1 MFALFSMK
9 HVLVY
14 TLVHCYTRRMDN
26 ECMEMHMNEIT
37 SRLNETE
44 TGAAERV
51 HQQDYAVDASILASD
66 FADDECDC
74 VHPSA
79 VMAARRAL
87 GDAPPAERM
96 AELFAILGDPTRM
109 RVLTALASGELCVSD
124 LAVATGVNRT
134 TVSHQL
140 RVLRS
145 HRMVRR
151 RRDGK
156 AVYYTLD
163 DDHVSSL
170 LEMAAAH
177 AHEDHGD
184 LVDSADRRMA

>member
-1 MFALFSMK
+1 
-9 HVLVY
+9 
-14 TLVHCYTRRMDN
+14 
-26 ECMEMHMNEIT
+26 MNEIT
-37 SRLNETE
+37 SRFNGTE
-44 TGAAERV
+44 PGSAERV
-51 HQQDYAVDASILASD
+51 HPQHQEYADDGLLLASD
-66 FADDECDC
+66 IADDDCDC

-87 GDAPPAERM
+87 GDAPPAEMM

-124 LAVATGVNRT
+124 LASATGVNRT

-156 AVYYTLD
+156 TVYYTLD
-163 DDHVSSL
+163 DDHVTSL

-177 AHEDHGD
+177 AHEDLGVLAGD
-184 LVDSADRRMA
+184 ADRKLA